1 MSGCSARTS
10 GCSVGRGVAHPVTF
24 LLLISSS
31 TLVSTAAGC
40 YHRHRRAT
48 SAAAFPSLLIT
59 SRRPHLPFSAVPSL
73 LISNHQP
80 DDGYK
85 GLPRK
90 KGLGMTEAE
99 PPLLHSSSRRPPP
112 PPSTPVAASTF
123 RAATPH
129 HRRPL
134 PSNSLSLP
142 SLVPQDAGSSGKE
155 LGIARSGS

>member
-1 MSGCSARTS
+1 MSGCSTRTS

-24 LLLISSS
+24 LLLISSLYLAS
-31 TLVSTAAGC
+31 IAGVTVPRC
-40 YHRHRRAT
+40 T
-48 SAAAFPSLLIT
+48 PAAASPLLIT
-59 SRRPHLPFSAVPSL
+59 SHRPHLPFSAVPSL

-155 LGIARSGS
+155 LGVTRSGS